1 MENKKILLVCTCVA
15 FALGG
20 VIGFWLRPGATVPAA
35 VSAETTPRPIKPKT
49 PNESSETQRLRARIR
64 ELERKLAQQKE
75 TTPTVVAETPPADK
89 PAMAQPPDDDRPP
102 RPPTV
107 AEMRARM
114 EALRTRDPQRYAQM
128 TNRHARMRAR
138 RLLRTQNQLDI
149 LGSVDRT
156 RLTAAERDVHD
167 RYQEAVARREE
178 LREMLAPENTDM
190 TEEQRHELFR
200 EMRDLDRTTREL
212 ANAERQTLLTR
223 TAQDLGIA
231 ESDAKD
237 FVETMSAIYE
247 ATQSHGGPG
256 GGPPPP
262 PPPDGG
268 APR

>member
-1 MENKKILLVCTCVA
+1 MENKKILLVCACAA

-20 VIGFWLRPGATVPAA
+20 VIGYWLRPGTTVPTAP
-35 VSAETTPRPIKPKT
+35 AETASRPAKPKT
-49 PNESSETQRLRARIR
+49 SGETAEMQRMRARIR
-64 ELERKLAQQKE
+64 ELERKLARQKE
-75 TTPTVVAETPPADK
+75 TAPTVVAETPPADK
-89 PAMAQPPDDDRPP
+89 PATAQPPDDDRPP
-102 RPPTV
+102 RPPTA

-128 TNRHARMRAR
+128 TNRHARMRAG

-156 RLTAAERDVHD
+156 RLTAAERDIHD

-178 LREMLAPENTDM
+178 LREMLAPDNTDV
-190 TEEQRHELFR
+190 TEEQRHELFK
-200 EMRDLDRTTREL
+200 EIRDLDRTTREL

-256 GGPPPP
+256 GSPPPP

>member
-1 MENKKILLVCTCVA
+1 MENKKIVLVCVCVA

-20 VIGFWLRPGATVPAA
+20 VIGYWLRPSATAPTVVPT
-35 VSAETTPRPIKPKT
+35 EKTPRPVTPKT
-49 PNESSETQRLRARIR
+49 TNESSETQRLRARVR
-64 ELERKLAQQKE
+64 ELERKLAQRKE
-75 TTPTVVAETPPADK
+75 TAPVAIAKTPPTDQ
-89 PAMAQPPDDDRPP
+89 PVTVQPPDDDRPP
-102 RPPTV
+102 RPPTA

-128 TNRHARMRAR
+128 TNRHARMRAG

-156 RLTAAERDVHD
+156 RLTAAERDIHD

-178 LREMLAPENTDM
+178 LREMLAPDNTDV
-190 TEEQRHELFR
+190 TEEQRHELFK
-200 EMRDLDRTTREL
+200 EMRDLNRTTREL

-231 ESDAKD
+231 ENDAKD

-247 ATQSHGGPG
+247 ATQSYGGPG

-268 APR
+268 APH

>member
-1 MENKKILLVCTCVA
+1 MENKKIVLVCVCVA

-20 VIGFWLRPGATVPAA
+20 VIGYWLRPSATAPTAMPT
-35 VSAETTPRPIKPKT
+35 ETTPRPIKPKT
-49 PNESSETQRLRARIR
+49 VGESSETQRLRARVR

-75 TTPTVVAETPPADK
+75 TAPVAIAETPPADQ
-89 PAMAQPPDDDRPP
+89 PATVQPPDDDRPP
-102 RPPTV
+102 RPPTA

-128 TNRHARMRAR
+128 TNRHARMRAG

-156 RLTAAERDVHD
+156 RLTAAERDIHD

-178 LREMLAPENTDM
+178 LREMLAPDNTDV
-190 TEEQRHELFR
+190 TEEQRHELFK
-200 EMRDLDRTTREL
+200 EMRDLNRTTREL

-231 ESDAKD
+231 ENDAKD

-247 ATQSHGGPG
+247 ATQSYGGPG
-256 GGPPPP
+256 GDPPPP

>member
-1 MENKKILLVCTCVA
+1 MENKKILLVCACAA

-20 VIGFWLRPGATVPAA
+20 AVGFWLQPEATVPATA
-35 VSAETTPRPIKPKT
+35 PTETASRPAKPKT
-49 PNESSETQRLRARIR
+49 SGEPAEMQRLRTRIR
-64 ELERKLAQQKE
+64 ELERKLARQKKE
-75 TTPTVVAETPPADK
+75 AAPTVVAETPPVDK
-89 PAMAQPPDDDRPP
+89 PATAQPPDDGRPP
-102 RPPTV
+102 RPPTA

-128 TNRHARMRAR
+128 TNRHARMRAG

-178 LREMLAPENTDM
+178 LREMLAPDNADV
-190 TEEQRHELFR
+190 TEEQRHELFK

-262 PPPDGG
+262 DGG

>member
-1 MENKKILLVCTCVA
+1 
-15 FALGG
+15 
-20 VIGFWLRPGATVPAA
+20 
-35 VSAETTPRPIKPKT
+35 
-49 PNESSETQRLRARIR
+49 
-64 ELERKLAQQKE
+64 
-75 TTPTVVAETPPADK
+75 
-89 PAMAQPPDDDRPP
+89 
-102 RPPTV
+102 
-107 AEMRARM
+107 MRAG
-114 EALRTRDPQRYAQM
+114 
-128 TNRHARMRAR
+128 

-167 RYQEAVARREE
+167 QYQEAVARREE
-178 LREMLAPENTDM
+178 LREMLAPDNADV
-190 TEEQRHELFR
+190 TEEQRHELFK

-256 GGPPPP
+256 GSPPP

-268 APR
+268 TPR